1 MRRSYLKHVLRGELQ
16 ATAHT
21 SWWYHAS
28 GANKLA
34 ARTLASRKRYNV
46 RVGDLKI
53 MVRSRLHLKS
63 HETKVNFHR
72 IVSALPSAK
81 VGTLAVVEDHIR
93 FLLDTHKVR
102 SNFVYRKCHVR

>member
-1 MRRSYLKHVLRGELQ
+1 MRRSYLKHLLRGELQ

-21 SWWYHAS
+21 SWWYHSS

-34 ARTLASRKRYNV
+34 ARTLASRKRYKVSV
-46 RVGDLKI
+46 RDLSPF
-53 MVRSRLHLKS
+53 VRSRLHLKR
-63 HETKVNFHR
+63 HEKVGFHR
-72 IVSALPSAK
+72 IVSAVPSAK
-81 VGTLAVVEDHIR
+81 VGTLAEVEDHVR

>member
-46 RVGDLKI
+46 SVTKF
-53 MVRSRLHLKS
+53 VRSRLHLKS

-81 VGTLAVVEDHIR
+81 VGTLAEVEDHIR